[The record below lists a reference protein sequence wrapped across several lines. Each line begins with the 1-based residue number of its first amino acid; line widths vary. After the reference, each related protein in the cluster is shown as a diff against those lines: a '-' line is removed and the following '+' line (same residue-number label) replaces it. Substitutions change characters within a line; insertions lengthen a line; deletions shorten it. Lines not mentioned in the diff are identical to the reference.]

1 MFDKVTVPEDGQKI
15 ELQDG
20 RLLVPDHP
28 ILGVLWG
35 DGIGPDITRASLRA
49 WDAAVNHAYGG
60 GRKIAWMRLYAGEEA
75 MALYGEPLPED
86 TLKAMAE
93 FRVAI
98 KGPLTTPVGGGIRS
112 LNVAIRQQ
120 LDLYACV
127 RPVKWYPGVPS
138 PLKEPHKVDVIIFR
152 ENTEDVYAGI
162 EWRSGSDEARQ
173 VIRWLNETMGT
184 QIDEMAGIG
193 IKPITELGAKRLVRK
208 AIRYALEKG
217 RKSVTLVAKGNIMKF
232 TEGAF
237 LAWGYEVARQEF
249 GDVTVLEKDAP
260 ETDARGAGKLVIKD
274 RIADIMF
281 QQMLLR
287 PDEFD
292 VIATPNLNGDYLS
305 DAVAAQ
311 VGGVG
316 IAPGANLSES
326 IAVFEATHGSAPKYT
341 GLDKVNPGS
350 LLLSG
355 AMMLDHMGWSEAAQ
369 AIEAAYAR
377 TVQQKI
383 VTYDLARQMEDAHE
397 VSTSQFADALIA
409 NL

>member
-1 MFDKVTVPEDGQKI
+1 MFDKVTVPEDGKKI
-15 ELQDG
+15 EVQDG

-35 DGIGPDITRASLRA
+35 DGIGPDITRASLRV
-49 WDAAVNHAYGG
+49 WDAAVQKAYGG

-138 PLKEPHKVDVIIFR
+138 PLKEPHKVDVVIFR

-193 IKPITELGAKRLVRK
+193 IKPITEFGAKRLVRK

-217 RKSVTLVAKGNIMKF
+217 RKSVTLVAKGNIMKY

-237 LAWGYEVARQEF
+237 LAWGYEVAKQEF
-249 GDVTVLEKDAP
+249 GDVTVLESDAP
-260 ETDARGAGKLVIKD
+260 SSPGKLVIKD

-355 AMMLDHMGWSEAAQ
+355 AMMLDHIGWSEAAR

-377 TVQQKI
+377 TVGQKI
-383 VTYDLARQMEDAHE
+383 VTYDFARQMEGAQE
-397 VSTSQFADALIA
+397 VSTSQFADAVIQ